1 MITVPAS
8 SYLFLPAPRQFNPAF
23 ILDLTELFIARAK
36 FPHRFFNDNV
46 RQKKKSFYFMH
57 LAITSGEA
65 IETTIKIFKIKN
77 YRPAIFLVS
86 VNVMCYLF
94 VVNQLH
100 PTTF

>member
-1 MITVPAS
+1 
-8 SYLFLPAPRQFNPAF
+8 
-23 ILDLTELFIARAK
+23 
-36 FPHRFFNDNV
+36 
-46 RQKKKSFYFMH
+46 MH

-65 IETTIKIFKIKN
+65 IETMIKIFKIKN

>member
-46 RQKKKSFYFMH
+46 RQ
-57 LAITSGEA
+57 
-65 IETTIKIFKIKN
+65 
-77 YRPAIFLVS
+77 
-86 VNVMCYLF
+86 
-94 VVNQLH
+94 
-100 PTTF
+100 

>member
-1 MITVPAS
+1 MT
-8 SYLFLPAPRQFNPAF
+8 
-23 ILDLTELFIARAK
+23 TCAR
-36 FPHRFFNDNV
+36 
-46 RQKKKSFYFMH
+46 KKSFYFMH